1 MFGTVAH
8 NLGTDNPVY
17 EGPENNPVLREANM
31 RKWMQKQALN
41 EERLEFNKNFP
52 AINSQFVARHD
63 RDFILPDAYSQLMP
77 VPRQPELHGMY
88 SIPMIGSTVPGY
100 VDPRLR
106 NVGLVNNSDLITNN
120 LERGTGSIAAVPR
133 VPGLG
138 DKLSNQNVLNALKK
152 MLFKGTADDKD
163 INAREMDRFTG
174 RPWRGF

>member
-1 MFGTVAH
+1 MFGTAAY
-8 NLGTDNPVY
+8 NQDFEDPV
-17 EGPENNPVLREANM
+17 EGPEESPVLRESKLRNWI
-31 RKWMQKQALN
+31 RKQTLN
-41 EERLEFNKNFP
+41 EERLEFNKDFP

-77 VPRQPELHGMY
+77 VPRQPELHGLY
-88 SIPMIGSTVPGY
+88 SIPMIGSSVPGY

-106 NVGLVNNSDLITNN
+106 NIGLVNNSDLIANN

-133 VPGLG
+133 MPGLG

-163 INAREMDRFTG
+163 INAREMDRFAG
-174 RPWRGF
+174 RPWRG